1 MDLNPL
7 YRSLVLGVA
16 QQKWLE
22 RLVRGRGERFA
33 RRYVAGRTLEEALS
47 AVEQLEDE
55 GIHGLVDLLG
65 EMVTSEEQAAA
76 FTDEIVRLVRALGTL
91 PYPRWVAV
99 KLTQLGLDLGRE
111 LARDHLRRI
120 ADAARAVG
128 GVVQVDM
135 EDSPRVDATL
145 WVWRTLRE
153 EEGYENV
160 GIALQA
166 YLKRSPDDL
175 RAILHLKPNLR
186 VVKGAYKEP
195 AEVAWQERSKIRAQ
209 FVELVR
215 TNLAAGGHTAT
226 GTHEAALV
234 EELGAWAEH
243 ERIPRERYEFQFLY
257 GIRRE
262 LKRNLALRGYTV
274 RDYLPYGEDWYPYF
288 SRRLAERPENL
299 LFVLRGMVQG

>member
-16 QQKWLE
+16 GQKWLE
-22 RLVRGRGERFA
+22 RLVRTHGWRYA
-33 RRYVAGRTLEEALS
+33 RRYVAGHTLEEALD
-47 AVEQLEDE
+47 VVRELEDE
-55 GIHGLVDLLG
+55 GIHALVDLLG
-65 EMVTSEEQAAA
+65 EMVTSEEEAAA
-76 FTDEIVRLVRALGTL
+76 FTGEIVRLVQALGEL
-91 PYPRWVAV
+91 PYPRWVSV

-120 ADAARAVG
+120 LDAAAAVD

-135 EDSPRVDATL
+135 EDSPRTDATL
-145 WVWRTLRE
+145 WVWRSLRE

-160 GIALQA
+160 GIVLQS
-166 YLKRSPDDL
+166 YLKRSPADL
-175 RAILHLKPNLR
+175 QEILHLKPNLR

-195 AEVAWQERSKIRAQ
+195 PEVAWQDQGTIRAQ
-209 FVELVR
+209 FLELVR
-215 TNLAAGGHTAT
+215 TNLSAGGHTAT

-234 EELGAWAEH
+234 EEVRAWAEA
-243 ERIPRERYEFQFLY
+243 EGTPRAQYEFQFLY

-262 LKRNLALRGYTV
+262 LKRDLARRGYTV

-299 LFVLRGMVQG
+299 LFVLRGMAQG

>member
-234 EELGAWAEH
+234 EELRAWAEH

>member
-16 QQKWLE
+16 NQKWLE
-22 RLVRGRGERFA
+22 RLVRTHGWRFA
-33 RRYVAGRTLEEALS
+33 RRYVAGHTLEEALN
-47 AVEQLEDE
+47 VVRDLEDE
-55 GIHGLVDLLG
+55 GIHALVDLLG
-65 EMVTSEEQAAA
+65 EMVTSEEEAAA
-76 FTDEIVRLVRALGTL
+76 FTGEIVRLVQALGEL
-91 PYPRWVAV
+91 PYPRWVSV
-99 KLTQLGLDLGRE
+99 KLTQLGLDLDRE

-120 ADAARAVG
+120 LDAARAVD

-135 EDSPRVDATL
+135 EDSPRTDATL
-145 WVWRTLRE
+145 WVWRSLRE

-160 GIALQA
+160 GIVLQS
-166 YLKRSPDDL
+166 YLKRSPADL
-175 RAILHLKPNLR
+175 QEILHLKPNLR

-195 AEVAWQERSKIRAQ
+195 PEVAWQDRGKIRAQ
-209 FVELVR
+209 FLELVR

-234 EELGAWAEH
+234 EEVRAWAEA
-243 ERIPRERYEFQFLY
+243 EGIPRAHYEFQFLY

-262 LKRNLALRGYTV
+262 LKRDLARRGYTV

-299 LFVLRGMVQG
+299 LFVLRGMAQG

>member
-1 MDLNPL
+1 MDLNPV

-16 QQKWLE
+16 GQKWLE
-22 RLVRGRGERFA
+22 RLVRTHGWRFA
-33 RRYVAGRTLEEALS
+33 RRYVAGHTLEEALD
-47 AVEQLEDE
+47 VVRELEDE
-55 GIHGLVDLLG
+55 GIHALVDLLG

-76 FTDEIVRLVRALGTL
+76 FTGEIVRLVQALGEL
-91 PYPRWVAV
+91 PYPRWVSV

-120 ADAARAVG
+120 LDAARAVD

-145 WVWRTLRE
+145 WVWRSLRE

-160 GIALQA
+160 GIVLQS
-166 YLKRSPDDL
+166 YLKRSPADL
-175 RAILHLKPNLR
+175 QEILHLKPNLR

-195 AEVAWQERSKIRAQ
+195 PEVAWQDRKTIRAR
-209 FVELVR
+209 FLELVQ
-215 TNLAAGGHTAT
+215 TNLSAGGHTAT

-234 EELGAWAEH
+234 EEVRAWAEA
-243 ERIPRERYEFQFLY
+243 EGIPRARYEFQFLY

-262 LKRNLALRGYTV
+262 LKRDLARRGYTV

-299 LFVLRGMVQG
+299 LFVLRGMAQG